1 MKEAPG
7 FRGAAVILRV
17 GHERQIAVKEKAKD
31 QVGGERGGAGEAVNS
46 DGKAQVEQA
55 AAQAWTGGRAGGCQ
69 G

>member
-55 AAQAWTGGRAGGCQ
+55 AQAWTGSRAGGCQ